1 MFGIGEKKKN
11 DDLSPQKALEIYE
24 KGMIEVKDLIAPAS
38 FLVNPDHI
46 KINDRYA
53 KTFFV
58 FTYPRYLNTNWLS
71 PLINYDATMDISMF
85 VYPVDTKRIMK
96 QLQTRLGQMESSW
109 RMKKEKG
116 LVSDPELETAMEDV
130 ESLRHALQ
138 KGEVKLFQFGLYFT
152 IYAKTLEEL
161 DTLTSQIETR
171 LAGGIVLTKR
181 ALFRMKDGFD
191 STLPLGLNKL
201 MINRNFDTGS
211 LSSTFPFISSN
222 LTGNSG
228 ILYGINRNNNSL
240 IIFDRFE
247 LENAN
252 SVVFGK
258 SGSGKSYAVK
268 LEIIRSMMYDTQ
280 VIVVDPEEEYK
291 RMCEGIGGNY
301 LQVDLEAGNWI
312 NPFDLSGGQEEDG
325 EAILKGTIIRIKGL
339 VGLMMEGLSVEE
351 DAILEKALFETYA
364 LKDINENIET
374 HKNEPPLLE
383 DLQRVLTGMKDG
395 ESLARRLEKYTQ
407 GTFSGLFKHQTNID
421 MNNQMNVFSVRDLDE
436 ELRPLAIY
444 NILGYVWNQ
453 IRKEKKRRLMV
464 VDEAWWM
471 MQHED
476 SAKFLYALAKRARK
490 YYLGLTVVSQDVE
503 DVLNNKYGK
512 AIVSNSSLQM
522 LLKQSPSSIDLVS
535 KTFNLTQ
542 GERYL
547 LLQSDVGEG
556 LFFAG
561 LNHAAIKVIG
571 SYIEDKMITTDPKE
585 ILEMKEEEGD
595 ESQGE

>member
-1 MFGIGEKKKN
+1 M
-11 DDLSPQKALEIYE
+11 
-24 KGMIEVKDLIAPAS
+24 M
-38 FLVNPDHI
+38 
-46 KINDRYA
+46 
-53 KTFFV
+53 
-58 FTYPRYLNTNWLS
+58 
-71 PLINYDATMDISMF
+71 
-85 VYPVDTKRIMK
+85 
-96 QLQTRLGQMESSW
+96 LG
-109 RMKKEKG
+109 
-116 LVSDPELETAMEDV
+116 
-130 ESLRHALQ
+130 
-138 KGEVKLFQFGLYFT
+138 
-152 IYAKTLEEL
+152 
-161 DTLTSQIETR
+161 
-171 LAGGIVLTKR
+171 
-181 ALFRMKDGFD
+181 
-191 STLPLGLNKL
+191 
-201 MINRNFDTGS
+201 
-211 LSSTFPFISSN
+211 
-222 LTGNSG
+222 
-228 ILYGINRNNNSL
+228 
-240 IIFDRFE
+240 
-247 LENAN
+247 
-252 SVVFGK
+252 
-258 SGSGKSYAVK
+258 
-268 LEIIRSMMYDTQ
+268 TQ

-291 RMCEGIGGNY
+291 RLCEGIGGNY

-312 NPFDLSGGQEEDG
+312 NPFDLSTGQEEDG

-339 VGLMMEGLSVEE
+339 IGLMMEGLSVEE
-351 DAILEKALFETYA
+351 DAILEKAIFETYA
-364 LKDINENIET
+364 LKDINADIKT

-383 DLQRVLTGMKDG
+383 DLQRVLMGMKDG
-395 ESLARRLEKYTQ
+395 ENLARRLEKYTQ

-421 MNNQMNVFSVRDLDE
+421 MENQMNVFSVRDLDE

-453 IRKEKKRRLMV
+453 IRKEKKRRMMV

-512 AIVSNSSLQM
+512 AIVSNSSLQV

-561 LNHAAIKVIG
+561 LNHAAIKIIG

-585 ILEMKEEEGD
+585 ILEMKQNEED
-595 ESQGE
+595 NN